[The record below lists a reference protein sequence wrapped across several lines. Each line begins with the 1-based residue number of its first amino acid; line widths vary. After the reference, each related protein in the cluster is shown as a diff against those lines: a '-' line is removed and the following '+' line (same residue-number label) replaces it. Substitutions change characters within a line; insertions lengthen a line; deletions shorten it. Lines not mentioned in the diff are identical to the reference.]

1 MSALWR
7 GTIMKFHFAS
17 MEIGR
22 SKALIIERPDV
33 YNPKFLLGSFHYLN
47 KMSEKDLTTYF
58 NYVNSKKCESF
69 ILDSG
74 AFSMIMLEQ
83 KGKEQNAELEKYIA
97 EYIAFIKKW
106 KIKRYIE
113 LDIDSVIGYDKVKE
127 IRNKLEKETGV
138 KSMPVFHNKYRTK
151 KDLDEIIENYD
162 YICISNYNLK
172 KTGTNTIK
180 SIKNFVLYCNSKGI
194 KVHGLALTGKK
205 ITEEVPFYSVDS
217 SSYTKTLRFGGYS
230 IFDNKHKKMV
240 NYNTENR
247 LTKKGIEFYYIK
259 TFNEWKKYQKY
270 LEEKI

>member
-1 MSALWR
+1 
-7 GTIMKFHFAS
+7 MKFHFAS

-22 SKALIIERPDV
+22 SKTLTIEKLET

-47 KMSEKDLTTYF
+47 KMSEKDLIIYF

-74 AFSMIMLEQ
+74 AFSMIMLEK
-83 KGKEQNAELEKYIA
+83 KGKQQNMDLEKYIE

-106 KIKRYIE
+106 NVKQYIE
-113 LDIDSVIGYDKVKE
+113 LDVDSIVGYEKVKE
-127 IRNKLEKETGV
+127 IRRKIEKEVGI
-138 KSMPVFHNKYRTK
+138 KSIPVFHNMYRNK
-151 KDLDEIIENYD
+151 KDLDEILENYD
-162 YICISNYNLK
+162 YICISNS
-172 KTGTNTIK
+172 TNTLK
-180 SIKNFVLYCNSKGI
+180 TDTVRKIKNFVLYCNSKGV

-230 IFDNKHKKMV
+230 VFDNEHKKMV

>member
-1 MSALWR
+1 
-7 GTIMKFHFAS
+7 
-17 MEIGR
+17 
-22 SKALIIERPDV
+22 
-33 YNPKFLLGSFHYLN
+33 
-47 KMSEKDLTTYF
+47 MSEKELTTYF

-74 AFSMIMLEQ
+74 AFSMIMLERN
-83 KGKEQNAELEKYIA
+83 GKKQNVDLEKYIA

-151 KDLDEIIENYD
+151 KDLDEIIKNYD

-180 SIKNFVLYCNSKGI
+180 NIKNFVLYCNSKGI

-217 SSYTKTLRFGGYS
+217 SSHTKTVRFGGYS
-230 IFDNKHKKMV
+230 IFDNEHKKMV
-240 NYNTENR
+240 SYNTENR
-247 LTKKGIEFYYIK
+247 LTKKGIKFYFTK

>member
-1 MSALWR
+1 
-7 GTIMKFHFAS
+7 MKFHFAS
-17 MEIGR
+17 MEVKR
-22 SKALIIERPDV
+22 MQFLNVENLDR
-33 YNPKFLLGSFHYLN
+33 YNPKFLLGSFYYL
-47 KMSEKDLTTYF
+47 KKIPKEDLISYF
-58 NYVNSKKCESF
+58 KYVNSKKCESF

-74 AFSMIMLEQ
+74 AFSMIMLEE
-83 KGKEQNAELEKYIA
+83 KGKEQNTDLDKYIS

-106 KIKRYIE
+106 NIERYIE
-113 LDIDSVIGYDKVKE
+113 LDIDSVIGYEKVKE
-127 IRNKLEKETGV
+127 IRRRLEKETGV

-151 KDLDEIIENYD
+151 KDLDEIIKNYD
-162 YICISNYNLK
+162 YVCISNHNLK

-180 SIKNFVLYCNSKGI
+180 NIKNFVLYCNSKGI

-230 IFDNKHKKMV
+230 IFDNEHKKMV

-270 LEEKI
+270 LNVS